1 MPTSSAGGGGGE
13 GTRSMIGGGRGDQLH
28 DRLRVGQ
35 QRHTQRAVEDLAG
48 HVVGG
53 GGRVEEDAVL
63 LGHQLGGGTGERE
76 LGVGAA
82 RQARQERVLVAG
94 GGRQDRAAVRPGGP
108 AAGRRARGSGGPG
121 RGARVLPGRGPRSWT
136 TRRSVP
142 PSGRRSPTRR
152 RAACRRSP

>member
-35 QRHTQRAVEDLAG
+35 QRDAQRAVEDLAG

-53 GGRVEEDAVL
+53 GGGVEEDAVL
-63 LGHQLGGGTGERE
+63 LGHELGGGAGQRE

-94 GGRQDRAAVRPGGP
+94 GGGQDRAPVG
-108 AAGRRARGSGGPG
+108 AAGQA
-121 RGARVLPGRGPRSWT
+121 
-136 TRRSVP
+136 
-142 PSGRRSPTRR
+142 
-152 RAACRRSP
+152 